1 MTFSAPPGLLFGKAI
16 YTVLRWLFMTN
27 TLSASSLSKEQQQR
41 LDQLLAELEPGQMS
55 WLSGYLAG
63 YCAASGSTPQA
74 LPVTSAPAPNGSEL
88 TILFGSQSG
97 NAEGVAEQLAA
108 RAAEKGVAAKVVD
121 LTDYKPKQLKQA
133 QFLAVVTST
142 QGEGDPPDNALDFH
156 EFLMSKKAPKLGQLR
171 YSVLGLGDSSY
182 ERFCQT
188 GKDFDQRLAQL
199 GASSLAE
206 RVDCDV
212 DYEDLAEQWIERVL
226 EAVASEGGAFQSVAS
241 ATPASAPVSPYGR
254 KNPLQ
259 ATILTNQLLNGQGSD
274 KEVRHIELS
283 LEDSGLQYKPGDA
296 LAVFPENSP
305 ELVSQL
311 LSVLEFASEVPVDIN
326 GESGTLGEAL
336 TRHREITLLTPPLVK
351 QWAELAGQ
359 EELSALAD
367 NAGELRDWMEGR
379 DLLDLVQ
386 CWPVPSLE
394 PQQLVN
400 LLRKLPPRLYSISSS
415 QAAEEGEV
423 HITVAAV
430 RYRSHDRNRE
440 GVASTWLADRLEE
453 GATVPVYIDPNK
465 NFALPDNDEAPIIMI
480 GPGTGVAPFRAFMQD
495 REERN
500 AQGDNWLVFGDRRFR
515 SDFLYQSEWLK
526 WRRDGL
532 LTRLD
537 VAFSRDQD
545 EKRYV
550 QHCLRE
556 QGAEVWAWL
565 ERGASLYVCGDAE
578 RMAPD
583 VHQALKDIV
592 REQGSKTAEQAEDY
606 LRQLNRDKRY
616 QRDVY

>member
-1 MTFSAPPGLLFGKAI
+1 MK
-16 YTVLRWLFMTN
+16 N
-27 TLSASSLSKEQQQR
+27 TLLASPLTADQQQR
-41 LDQLLAELEPGQMS
+41 LSQLLAELDPGQTS
-55 WLSGYLAG
+55 WLVGYLAG
-63 YCAASGSTPQA
+63 FCAASGSTAQA
-74 LPVTSAPAPNGSEL
+74 FPATSASAQNGSEL
-88 TILFGSQSG
+88 TILFGSQTG
-97 NAEGVAEQLAA
+97 NAEGVAEQLAV
-108 RAAEKGVAAKVVD
+108 RAAEKGVAANVVD
-121 LTDYKPKQLKQA
+121 LADYKPKQLKQA
-133 QFLAVVTST
+133 QFLALVTST
-142 QGEGDPPDNALDFH
+142 QGEGDPPDNALDFY
-156 EFLMSKKAPKLGQLR
+156 EFLMGKKAPKLGQLR

-182 ERFCQT
+182 QHFCQT
-188 GKDFDQRLAQL
+188 GKDFDQRLTEL

-226 EAVASEGGAFQSVAS
+226 EAVASEAGASQPVAS
-241 ATPASAPVSPYGR
+241 ASTAVGSAAASLYGR
-254 KNPLQ
+254 KNPFQ
-259 ATILTNQLLNGQGSD
+259 ATILTNQLLSGQGSD

-296 LAVFPENSP
+296 LAVCPENSP

-311 LSVLEFASEVPVDIN
+311 LSALAFDSEAPVDIN
-326 GESGTLGEAL
+326 GEAGTLGEAL
-336 TRHREITLLTPPLVK
+336 ARHREITLLTPPLIK

-386 CWPVPSLE
+386 CWPMPSLQ

-415 QAAEEGEV
+415 QAAEEDEV

-430 RYRSHDRNRE
+430 RYQSHDRNRE
-440 GVASTWLADRLEE
+440 GVASTWLADRLKE

-465 NFALPDNDEAPIIMI
+465 NFALPDNDEVPVIMI
-480 GPGTGVAPFRAFMQD
+480 GPGTGVAPFRAFMQE
-495 REERN
+495 REEREVT
-500 AQGDNWLVFGDRRFR
+500 GDNWLIFGDRRFR

-526 WRRDGL
+526 WRREGL

-556 QGAEVWAWL
+556 QGADVWAWL
-565 ERGASLYVCGDAE
+565 ARGASLYVCGDAE
-578 RMAPD
+578 HMAPD
-583 VHQALKDIV
+583 VHQALLDV
-592 REQGSKTAEQAEDY
+592 VCEQAGKTADQAEDY

>member
-1 MTFSAPPGLLFGKAI
+1 MTSNLSSSP
-16 YTVLRWLFMTN
+16 
-27 TLSASSLSKEQQQR
+27 LSAEQKQR
-41 LDQLLAELEPGQMS
+41 LGQLLAELGPDQLH
-55 WLSGYLAG
+55 WLAGYLAG
-63 YCAASGSTPQA
+63 VCATSDMAALAPSVGQAS
-74 LPVTSAPAPNGSEL
+74 VPNESEL
-88 TILFGSQSG
+88 TIVFGSQTG

-108 RAAEKGVAAKVVD
+108 RATEKGVAARVYD
-121 LTDYKPKQLKQA
+121 LADYKPKQLKQA
-133 QFLAVVTST
+133 QFLALVTST

-156 EFLMSKKAPKLGQLR
+156 EFLMGKKAPKLGQLR

-182 ERFCQT
+182 QHFCQT
-188 GKDFDQRLAQL
+188 GKDFDQRLTEL

-226 EAVASEGGAFQSVAS
+226 EAVASEAGASQPVAGD
-241 ATPASAPVSPYGR
+241 ATAGVAAPASPYGR
-254 KNPLQ
+254 KNPFQ
-259 ATILTNQLLNGQGSD
+259 ATILTNQLLNGRGSD

-296 LAVFPENSP
+296 LAVCPENSP
-305 ELVSQL
+305 GLVSQL
-311 LSVLEFASEVPVDIN
+311 LSALAFDSDVPVDIN
-326 GESGTLGEAL
+326 GEAGTLGEAL
-336 TRHREITLLTPPLVK
+336 VRHREITLLTPPLIK

-359 EELSALAD
+359 EELSVLAG
-367 NAGELRDWMEGR
+367 NAGELRSWTEGR

-386 CWPVPSLE
+386 RWPVPSLE

-415 QAAEEGEV
+415 QAAEEDDV

-430 RYRSHDRNRE
+430 RYQSHGRDRE

-465 NFALPDNDEAPIIMI
+465 NFALPENDEAPVIMI
-480 GPGTGVAPFRAFMQD
+480 GPGTGVAPFRAFMQERD
-495 REERN
+495 ERE
-500 AQGDNWLVFGDRRFR
+500 ATGDNWLIFGDRRFR

-526 WRRDGL
+526 WRREGL

-537 VAFSRDQD
+537 VAFSRDQQ

-550 QHCLRE
+550 QHCLGE
-556 QGAEVWAWL
+556 QGAEVWGWL

-583 VHQALKDIV
+583 VHQALLDIIC
-592 REQGSKTAEQAEDY
+592 EQGGKTEAQAEDY

>member
-1 MTFSAPPGLLFGKAI
+1 
-16 YTVLRWLFMTN
+16 MTN
-27 TLSASSLSKEQQQR
+27 NLSSSPLSAEQQQR
-41 LDQLLAELEPGQMS
+41 LGQLLAELGSDQIY
-55 WLSGYLAG
+55 WLAGYLAG
-63 YCAASGSTPQA
+63 YCFSNSPSATASQA
-74 LPVTSAPAPNGSEL
+74 SAVGGREL
-88 TILFGSQSG
+88 TILFGSQTG
-97 NAEGVAEQLAA
+97 NAEGVAEQLAV

-121 LTDYKPKQLKQA
+121 LADYKPKQLKQA
-133 QFLAVVTST
+133 QFLALVTST

-156 EFLMSKKAPKLGQLR
+156 EFLMGKKAPKLDQLR

-182 ERFCQT
+182 QHFCQT
-188 GKDFDQRLAQL
+188 GRDFDQRLAEL
-199 GASSLAE
+199 GASRLAE

-226 EAVASEGGAFQSVAS
+226 EAVASEAGASQPVAS
-241 ATPASAPVSPYGR
+241 ATTAVGSAAASLYSR
-254 KNPLQ
+254 KNPFQ
-259 ATILTNQLLNGQGSD
+259 ATILTNQLLNGRGSD
-274 KEVRHIELS
+274 KEVRHIEFS

-296 LAVFPENSP
+296 LAVCPENSP
-305 ELVSQL
+305 ALVSQL
-311 LSVLEFASEVPVDIN
+311 LSALDFDSEAPVDIN
-326 GESGTLGEAL
+326 GVAGTLGEAL
-336 TRHREITLLTPPLVK
+336 ARHREITLLTPPLIK

-367 NAGELRDWMEGR
+367 NAGELRDWTGGR

-386 CWPVPSLE
+386 RWPVPSLQ
-394 PQQLVN
+394 PQQLVD

-415 QAAEEGEV
+415 QAAEEDEV

-430 RYRSHDRNRE
+430 RYRSHERDRE
-440 GVASTWLADRLEE
+440 GVASTWLAGRLEE

-465 NFALPDNDEAPIIMI
+465 NFALPDNDEAPVIMV
-480 GPGTGVAPFRAFMQD
+480 GPGTGVAPFRAFMQE
-495 REERN
+495 REERG
-500 AQGDNWLVFGDRRFR
+500 ATGDNWLIFGDRRFR

-537 VAFSRDQD
+537 VAFSRDQQ

-578 RMAPD
+578 CMAPD
-583 VHQALKDIV
+583 VHQALLDIV
-592 REQGSKTAEQAEDY
+592 CEQGCKTAEQAEDY

>member
-1 MTFSAPPGLLFGKAI
+1 MTSNLSSSP
-16 YTVLRWLFMTN
+16 
-27 TLSASSLSKEQQQR
+27 LSAEQKQR
-41 LDQLLAELEPGQMS
+41 LGQLLAELGPDQLH
-55 WLSGYLAG
+55 WLAGYLAG
-63 YCAASGSTPQA
+63 VCA
-74 LPVTSAPAPNGSEL
+74 TSDMAAPAPSVGQASVPNESEL
-88 TILFGSQSG
+88 TIVFGSQTG

-108 RAAEKGVAAKVVD
+108 RATEKGVAARVCD
-121 LTDYKPKQLKQA
+121 LADYKPKQLKQA
-133 QFLAVVTST
+133 QFLALVTST

-156 EFLMSKKAPKLGQLR
+156 EFLMGKKAPKLGQLR

-182 ERFCQT
+182 QHFCQT
-188 GKDFDQRLAQL
+188 GKDFDQRLTEL

-226 EAVASEGGAFQSVAS
+226 EAVASEAGASQPVAGDATAGV
-241 ATPASAPVSPYGR
+241 ATPASPYGR
-254 KNPLQ
+254 KNPFQ
-259 ATILTNQLLNGQGSD
+259 ATILTNQLLNGRGSD

-296 LAVFPENSP
+296 LAVCPENSP
-305 ELVSQL
+305 GLVSQL
-311 LSVLEFASEVPVDIN
+311 LSALAFDSDVPVDIN
-326 GESGTLGEAL
+326 GEAGTLGEAL
-336 TRHREITLLTPPLVK
+336 VRHREITLLTPPLIK

-359 EELSALAD
+359 EELSVLAG
-367 NAGELRDWMEGR
+367 NAGELRSWTEGR

-386 CWPVPSLE
+386 RWPVPSLE

-415 QAAEEGEV
+415 QAAEEDDV

-430 RYRSHDRNRE
+430 RYQSHDRDRE

-465 NFALPDNDEAPIIMI
+465 NFALPENDEAPVIMI
-480 GPGTGVAPFRAFMQD
+480 GPGTGVAPFRAFMQERD
-495 REERN
+495 ERE
-500 AQGDNWLVFGDRRFR
+500 ATGDNWLIFGDRRFR

-526 WRRDGL
+526 WRREGL

-537 VAFSRDQD
+537 VAFSRDQQ

-550 QHCLRE
+550 QHCLGE
-556 QGAEVWAWL
+556 QGAEVWGWL

-583 VHQALKDIV
+583 VHQALLDIIC
-592 REQGSKTAEQAEDY
+592 EQGGKTEAQAEDY

>member
-1 MTFSAPPGLLFGKAI
+1 MTSNLSSSP
-16 YTVLRWLFMTN
+16 
-27 TLSASSLSKEQQQR
+27 LSAEQKQR
-41 LDQLLAELEPGQMS
+41 LGQLLAELGPDQLH
-55 WLSGYLAG
+55 WLAGYLAG
-63 YCAASGSTPQA
+63 VCA
-74 LPVTSAPAPNGSEL
+74 TSDMAAPAPSVGQASVPNESEL
-88 TILFGSQSG
+88 TIVFGSQTG
-97 NAEGVAEQLAA
+97 NAEGVAEQLTA
-108 RAAEKGVAAKVVD
+108 RATEKGVAARVCD
-121 LTDYKPKQLKQA
+121 LADYKPKQLKQA
-133 QFLAVVTST
+133 QFLALVTST

-156 EFLMSKKAPKLGQLR
+156 EFLMGKKAPKLGQLR

-182 ERFCQT
+182 QHFCQT
-188 GKDFDQRLAQL
+188 GKDFDQRLTEL

-226 EAVASEGGAFQSVAS
+226 EAVASEAGASQPVAGD
-241 ATPASAPVSPYGR
+241 ATAGVAAPASPYGR
-254 KNPLQ
+254 KNPFQ
-259 ATILTNQLLNGQGSD
+259 ATILTNQLLNGRGSD

-296 LAVFPENSP
+296 LAVCPENSP
-305 ELVSQL
+305 GLVSQL
-311 LSVLEFASEVPVDIN
+311 LSALAFDSDVPVDIN
-326 GESGTLGEAL
+326 GEAGTLGEAL
-336 TRHREITLLTPPLVK
+336 VRHREITLLTPPLIK

-359 EELSALAD
+359 EELSVLAG
-367 NAGELRDWMEGR
+367 NAGELRSWTEGR

-386 CWPVPSLE
+386 RWPVPSLE

-415 QAAEEGEV
+415 QAAEEDDV

-430 RYRSHDRNRE
+430 RYQSHDRDRE

-465 NFALPDNDEAPIIMI
+465 NFALPDNNEASVVMI
-480 GPGTGVAPFRAFMQD
+480 GPGTGVAPFRAFMQERD
-495 REERN
+495 ERE
-500 AQGDNWLVFGDRRFR
+500 ATGDNWLIFGDRRFR
-515 SDFLYQSEWLK
+515 CDFLYQSEWLK
-526 WRRDGL
+526 WRRNGL

-537 VAFSRDQD
+537 VAFSRDQQ

-583 VHQALKDIV
+583 VHQALLDIV
-592 REQGSKTAEQAEDY
+592 CEQGGKTAEQAEDY

>member
-1 MTFSAPPGLLFGKAI
+1 MTK
-16 YTVLRWLFMTN
+16 
-27 TLSASSLSKEQQQR
+27 TLSSSPLSAEQQQR
-41 LDQLLAELEPGQMS
+41 LGQLLAELGTDQVH
-55 WLSGYLAG
+55 WLAGYLAG
-63 YCAASGSTPQA
+63 VCAVSTTA
-74 LPVTSAPAPNGSEL
+74 RSAPAASQAPASSDSEL
-88 TILFGSQSG
+88 TILFGSQTG
-97 NAEGVAEQLAA
+97 NAEGVAQQLAA
-108 RAAEKGVAAKVVD
+108 RAAEKGVAARVID
-121 LTDYKPKQLKQA
+121 LADYKPKQLKQA
-133 QFLAVVTST
+133 QFLALVTST
-142 QGEGDPPDNALDFH
+142 QGEGDPPDNALDFQ
-156 EFLMSKKAPKLGQLR
+156 EFLMGKKAPKLGQLR

-182 ERFCQT
+182 EHFCQT
-188 GKDFDQRLAQL
+188 GKDFDQRLAEL

-212 DYEDLAEQWIERVL
+212 DYEELAERWIERVL
-226 EAVASEGGAFQSVAS
+226 EAVASEAGASQPVAGD
-241 ATPASAPVSPYGR
+241 ATAAGAAPASPYGR
-254 KNPLQ
+254 KNPFQ

-283 LEDSGLQYKPGDA
+283 LEDSGLRYEPGDA
-296 LAVFPENSP
+296 LAVCPENNP

-311 LSVLEFASEVPVDIN
+311 LSALEFDSETTVDIN
-326 GESGTLGEAL
+326 GETGTLGEAL

-367 NAGELRDWMEGR
+367 NAGELRVWMEGR
-379 DLLDLVQ
+379 DLQDLVQ
-386 CWPVPSLE
+386 RWPVPSLE

-400 LLRKLPPRLYSISSS
+400 LLRKLSPRLYSISSS
-415 QAAEEGEV
+415 QAAEEDEV

-430 RYRSHDRNRE
+430 RYRSHDRDRE

-453 GATVPVYIDPNK
+453 SATVPVYIDPNK
-465 NFALPDNDEAPIIMI
+465 NFALPDNDEAPVIMI
-480 GPGTGVAPFRAFMQD
+480 GPGTGVAPFRAFVQE
-495 REERN
+495 RE
-500 AQGDNWLVFGDRRFR
+500 ATGDNWLIFGDRRFR

-537 VAFSRDQD
+537 VAFSRDQE

-578 RMAPD
+578 QMAPD
-583 VHQALKDIV
+583 VHQALLDIV
-592 REQGSKTAEQAEDY
+592 REQGGKTAEQAKDY

>member
-1 MTFSAPPGLLFGKAI
+1 MAI
-16 YTVLRWLFMTN
+16 NDVFRWLFMTN
-27 TLSASSLSKEQQQR
+27 NLSSSPLSAEQQQR
-41 LDQLLAELEPGQMS
+41 LGQLLAELGSDQIY
-55 WLSGYLAG
+55 WLAGYLAG
-63 YCAASGSTPQA
+63 YCFSNSPSATASQA
-74 LPVTSAPAPNGSEL
+74 SAVGGREL
-88 TILFGSQSG
+88 TILFGSQTG
-97 NAEGVAEQLAA
+97 NAEGVAEQLAV

-121 LTDYKPKQLKQA
+121 LADYKPKQLKQA
-133 QFLAVVTST
+133 QFLALVTST

-156 EFLMSKKAPKLGQLR
+156 EFLMGKKAPKLDQLR

-182 ERFCQT
+182 QHFCQT
-188 GKDFDQRLAQL
+188 GRDFDQRLAEL
-199 GASSLAE
+199 GASRLAE

-226 EAVASEGGAFQSVAS
+226 EAVASEAGASQPVAS
-241 ATPASAPVSPYGR
+241 ATTAVGSTAASLYSR
-254 KNPLQ
+254 KNPFQ
-259 ATILTNQLLNGQGSD
+259 ATILTNQLLNGRGSD
-274 KEVRHIELS
+274 KEVRHIEFS

-296 LAVFPENSP
+296 LAVCPENSP
-305 ELVSQL
+305 ALVSQL
-311 LSVLEFASEVPVDIN
+311 LSALDFDSEAPVDIN
-326 GESGTLGEAL
+326 GVAGTLGEAL
-336 TRHREITLLTPPLVK
+336 ARHREITLLTPPLIK

-367 NAGELRDWMEGR
+367 NAGELRDSTEGR

-386 CWPVPSLE
+386 RWPVPSLQ

-415 QAAEEGEV
+415 QAAEEDEV

-430 RYRSHDRNRE
+430 RYRSHERDRE

-465 NFALPDNDEAPIIMI
+465 NFALPDNDEAPIIMV
-480 GPGTGVAPFRAFMQD
+480 GPGTGVAPFRAFMQE
-495 REERN
+495 REERG
-500 AQGDNWLVFGDRRFR
+500 ATGDNWLIFGDRRFR

-537 VAFSRDQD
+537 VAFSRDQQ

-583 VHQALKDIV
+583 VHQALLDIV
-592 REQGSKTAEQAEDY
+592 CEQGCKTAEQAEDY

>member
-1 MTFSAPPGLLFGKAI
+1 MTSNLSSSP
-16 YTVLRWLFMTN
+16 
-27 TLSASSLSKEQQQR
+27 LSAEQKQR
-41 LDQLLAELEPGQMS
+41 LGQLLAELGPDQLH
-55 WLSGYLAG
+55 WLAGYLAG
-63 YCAASGSTPQA
+63 VCA
-74 LPVTSAPAPNGSEL
+74 TSDMAAPAPSVGQASVPNESEL
-88 TILFGSQSG
+88 TIVFGSQTG

-108 RAAEKGVAAKVVD
+108 RATEKGVAARVCD
-121 LTDYKPKQLKQA
+121 LADYKPKQLKQA
-133 QFLAVVTST
+133 QFLALVTST

-156 EFLMSKKAPKLGQLR
+156 EFLMGKKAPKLGQLR

-182 ERFCQT
+182 QHFCQT
-188 GKDFDQRLAQL
+188 GKDFDQRLTEL

-226 EAVASEGGAFQSVAS
+226 EAVASEAGASQPVAGD
-241 ATPASAPVSPYGR
+241 ATAGVAAPASPYGR
-254 KNPLQ
+254 KNPFQ
-259 ATILTNQLLNGQGSD
+259 ATILTNQLLNGRGSD

-296 LAVFPENSP
+296 LAVCPENSP
-305 ELVSQL
+305 GLVSQL
-311 LSVLEFASEVPVDIN
+311 LSALAFDSDVPVDIN
-326 GESGTLGEAL
+326 GEAGTLGEAL
-336 TRHREITLLTPPLVK
+336 VRHREITLLTPPLIK

-359 EELSALAD
+359 EELSVLAG
-367 NAGELRDWMEGR
+367 NAGELRSWTEGR

-386 CWPVPSLE
+386 RWPVPSLE

-415 QAAEEGEV
+415 QAAEEDDV

-430 RYRSHDRNRE
+430 RYQSHDRDRE

-453 GATVPVYIDPNK
+453 GAMVPVYIDPNK
-465 NFALPDNDEAPIIMI
+465 NFALPENDEAPVIMI
-480 GPGTGVAPFRAFMQD
+480 GPGTGVAPFRAFMQERD
-495 REERN
+495 ERE
-500 AQGDNWLVFGDRRFR
+500 ATGDNWLIFGDRRFR

-526 WRRDGL
+526 WRREGL

-537 VAFSRDQD
+537 VAFSRDQQ

-583 VHQALKDIV
+583 VHQALLDIIC
-592 REQGSKTAEQAEDY
+592 EQGGKTEAQAEDY

>member
-1 MTFSAPPGLLFGKAI
+1 
-16 YTVLRWLFMTN
+16 MTN
-27 TLSASSLSKEQQQR
+27 NLSSSPLSAEQQQR
-41 LDQLLAELEPGQMS
+41 LGQLLAELGSDQIY
-55 WLSGYLAG
+55 WLAGYLAG
-63 YCAASGSTPQA
+63 YCFSNSPSATASQA
-74 LPVTSAPAPNGSEL
+74 SAVGGREL
-88 TILFGSQSG
+88 TILFGSQTG

-108 RAAEKGVAAKVVD
+108 RAAEKGVAAKVID
-121 LTDYKPKQLKQA
+121 LADYKPKQLKQA
-133 QFLAVVTST
+133 QFLALVTST

-156 EFLMSKKAPKLGQLR
+156 EFLMGKKAPKLGQLR

-182 ERFCQT
+182 QHFCQT
-188 GKDFDQRLAQL
+188 GKDFDRRLTEL
-199 GASSLAE
+199 GASRLAE

-226 EAVASEGGAFQSVAS
+226 EAVASEAGASQPVAS
-241 ATPASAPVSPYGR
+241 ASTAVGSAAASLYGR
-254 KNPLQ
+254 KNPFQ
-259 ATILTNQLLNGQGSD
+259 ATILTNQLLSGQGSD

-296 LAVFPENSP
+296 LAVCPENSP

-311 LSVLEFASEVPVDIN
+311 LSALAFDSEAPVDIN
-326 GESGTLGEAL
+326 GEAGTLGEAL
-336 TRHREITLLTPPLVK
+336 ARHREITLLTPPLIK

-367 NAGELRDWMEGR
+367 NAGELRDWTGGR

-386 CWPVPSLE
+386 RWPVPSLQ

-415 QAAEEGEV
+415 QAAEEDEV

-430 RYRSHDRNRE
+430 RYRSHERDRE

-465 NFALPDNDEAPIIMI
+465 NFALPDNDEAPIIMV
-480 GPGTGVAPFRAFMQD
+480 GPGTGVAPFRAFMQE
-495 REERN
+495 REERG
-500 AQGDNWLVFGDRRFR
+500 ATGDNWLIFGDRRFR

-537 VAFSRDQD
+537 VAFSRDQQ

-583 VHQALKDIV
+583 VHQALLDIV
-592 REQGSKTAEQAEDY
+592 CEQGCKTAEQAEDY